1 MFQTQIHADDTGGV
15 TWLGFPVLKLGFSDA
30 ARQFHLVLIA
40 LASDKTSKNYA
51 FAAYTLRTK
60 RPDLASVRFCMSDG
74 AEAFIMESMRRF
86 PLRFLA
92 NFRCLLH
99 MPDEKLLL
107 STFSLQNLSA

>member
-74 AEAFIMESMRRF
+74 AEAIYNGINEAF
-86 PLRFLA
+86 
-92 NFRCLLH
+92 
-99 MPDEKLLL
+99 
-107 STFSLQNLSA
+107 STAIPGQLQVSTAYA